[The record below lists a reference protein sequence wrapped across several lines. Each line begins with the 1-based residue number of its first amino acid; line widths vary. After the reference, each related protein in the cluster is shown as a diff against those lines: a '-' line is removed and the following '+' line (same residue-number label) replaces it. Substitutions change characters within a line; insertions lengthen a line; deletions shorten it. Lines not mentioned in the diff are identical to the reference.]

1 MGSEMCIRD
10 RVSVCH
16 KGSTHDS
23 LAFQETEFSVLLQRF
38 KDFLVAGG
46 FFLIGDS
53 AYNLLSY
60 FLVPFENP
68 QPNSMYD
75 DYNFW
80 HSNSRIR
87 VECACGEFVMHW
99 GIFWRTLR
107 FSLRSTLLI
116 IEAAMLLHNFII
128 DERLRKRREGETD
141 GNADS
146 DRLYFSNFNTETMFE
161 EEPLG
166 GSSGVGGASRE
177 NPNGGIT
184 DNNENRPAGR
194 LSEMERC
201 EREEGVAL
209 RNRLTERL
217 VLAGFAPNVTFNP
230 VGNPIFS

>member
-1 MGSEMCIRD
+1 MR
-10 RVSVCH
+10 
-16 KGSTHDS
+16 
-23 LAFQETEFSVLLQRF
+23 
-38 KDFLVAGG
+38 
-46 FFLIGDS
+46 
-53 AYNLLSY
+53 
-60 FLVPFENP
+60 
-68 QPNSMYD
+68 
-75 DYNFW
+75 
-80 HSNSRIR
+80 
-87 VECACGEFVMHW
+87 W

-116 IEAAMLLHNFII
+116 IEAAMLLQNVII

-146 DRLYFSNFNTETMFE
+146 DRLYFSNFKTETMFE

-194 LSEMERC
+194 LSEMERR

-209 RNRLTERL
+209 RNRLAERL
-217 VLAGFAPNVTFNP
+217 VLAGYRRNFAPNVTFNH